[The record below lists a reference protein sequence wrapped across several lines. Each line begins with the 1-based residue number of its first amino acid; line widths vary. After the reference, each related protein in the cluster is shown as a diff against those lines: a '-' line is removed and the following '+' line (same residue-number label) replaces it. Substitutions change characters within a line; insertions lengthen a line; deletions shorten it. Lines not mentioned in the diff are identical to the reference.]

1 MKNNVWTLALCG
13 LLLGSAAEAKIAKAD
28 KKKAAQLFSG
38 TVYMRIDA
46 PSKKGRHPYGIY
58 YSPLVDVSPTGT
70 NAETD
75 EGLSVGW
82 YHAEST
88 VWKVRVNDR
97 MELDELDWEDE
108 EGTVEI
114 QLEGAG
120 ASEGRDTALRFVAI
134 HSFADFEAAFARTF
148 SSQPLQNEHPDWPE
162 EIKSAIAARRLSPG
176 MSKRQVYYI
185 VGTPEKVEKTTE
197 GEKTIELWTLRTQGA
212 EVGFWTFSAG
222 ENPANAK
229 TLRFE
234 DGVLAS
240 ADTSGVSAEG
250 LDLDN

>member
-1 MKNNVWTLALCG
+1 MKNRVWIWMVCG
-13 LLLGSAAEAKIAKAD
+13 LLLGSTVAAGITKAE
-28 KKKAAQLFSG
+28 KKKAEGLFSG

-58 YSPLVDVSPTGT
+58 YSPLVDVSPAGT
-70 NAETD
+70 NVET
-75 EGLSVGW
+75 ESELSVGW

-88 VWKVRVNDR
+88 VWKVRVNDQ

-108 EGTVEI
+108 EATVEI

-120 ASEGRDTALRFVAI
+120 SSEGRDTSIRFVNI
-134 HSFADFEAAFARTF
+134 KSYADFEAAFARAF
-148 SSQPLQNEHPDWPE
+148 SKQPLQNEHADWSE
-162 EIKSAIAARRLSPG
+162 EIKSAIAQRRLTVG
-176 MSKRQVYYI
+176 MNKRQVFYI
-185 VGTPEKVEKTTE
+185 VGTPENVDKATE
-197 GEKTIELWTLRTQGA
+197 GGKAVELWTLRTQGA

-229 TLRFE
+229 ILRFE
-234 DGVLAS
+234 DGVLVS
-240 ADTSGVSAEG
+240 ADATSVSAET

>member
-1 MKNNVWTLALCG
+1 MQKEALIFGCC
-13 LLLGSAAEAKIAKAD
+13 LLVFGSAVAAGVPKAD
-28 KKKAAQLFSG
+28 KKKADKLFSG

-70 NAETD
+70 NTESD

-88 VWKVRVNDR
+88 VWKVRVNDQ

-120 ASEGRDTALRFVAI
+120 ASEGRDTAIRFVNI
-134 HSFADFEAAFARTF
+134 SSFADFEAAFNRAF
-148 SSQPLQNEHPDWPE
+148 SKQPLQDEHPDWPA
-162 EIKSAIAARRLSPG
+162 EIKSAIARRQLTTG
-176 MSKRQVYYI
+176 MSKRQAFYI
-185 VGTPEKVEKTTE
+185 VGTPEKVEKSTE
-197 GEKTIELWTLRTQGA
+197 GGKTIEVWTLRTQGA
-212 EVGFWTFSAG
+212 EVGFWTFKAG
-222 ENPANAK
+222 EDPANAK

-234 DGVLAS
+234 DGVLVS
-240 ADTSGVSAEG
+240 AETTGVSAEG
-250 LDLDN
+250 LDLDS